1 MDYTNT
7 PKNNMFPDSTNFAR
21 LQELYGQVSRRLRR
35 RNDAQSL
42 PSSVLLNGR
51 SGSDFSAELMRS
63 YKAAMMNLENEIRGG
78 KPANG
83 SQGWRKLSAPRGG
96 TRYERTLVDDFKLEV
111 HILHPLN

>member
-42 PSSVLLNGR
+42 PSSILLNGR

-63 YKAAMMNLENEIRGG
+63 YKDAMMNLENENAR
-78 KPANG
+78 KVMSRTPA
-83 SQGWRKLSAPRGG
+83 SAA
-96 TRYERTLVDDFKLEV
+96 KC
-111 HILHPLN
+111 